1 MKENSSDRRDLVAAT
16 RLVDESGLKNR
27 IIEFFTKWEVLL
39 AIIFVLVFIVFG
51 SITPKFLRLKNLL
64 NQSGTFMEKSIMALP
79 MIFIIMCGDIDISV
93 ASIVALS
100 GFGIGMAAESGAPT
114 IVLVLIGLGIGVACG
129 LVNGLLVTG
138 LNMPAIAVTLATQ
151 SIFRGISK
159 GVLGEHACTKY
170 PESFMFFGQGTIG
183 GTRIPFSLLLYVILA
198 VIMFFV
204 LQRTVYGRR
213 LYAIG
218 SCAEAARFSGIKVRR
233 AKILNFALMGLF
245 CGIAAI
251 LLSSRICS
259 VRSNIADGYD
269 MEVITLVV
277 LGGVAITGGKG
288 TVYGVV
294 ISSFLVGFLKFGLTL
309 LKVSGT
315 YQTIAVG
322 ALLIIAV
329 LLPRMLDMFKANRK
343 LARQQAQAKLEES
356 QIFAK

>member
-1 MKENSSDRRDLVAAT
+1 MTDKTNKKQDLVAAS
-16 RLVDESGLKNR
+16 RLVDETGLKNR
-27 IIEFFTKWEVLL
+27 LIEFFTKWEVLL
-39 AIIFVLVFIVFG
+39 AIIFVLMFIVFG

-100 GFGIGMAAESGAPT
+100 GFGIGMAAEAGAPT
-114 IVLVLIGLGIGVACG
+114 PVIVLVGLAIGLVCG

-151 SIFRGISK
+151 SIYRGISK
-159 GVLGEHACTKY
+159 GVLGEHACTTF
-170 PESFMFFGQGTIG
+170 PESFQFFGQGTLG
-183 GTRIPFSLLLYVILA
+183 GSHIPFSLLLYAVLA
-198 VIMFFV
+198 VIMYFV

-218 SCAEAARFSGIKVRR
+218 SCAEAARFSGIKVKKARV
-233 AKILNFALMGLF
+233 INFALMGLF
-245 CGIAAI
+245 AGIAAVI
-251 LLSSRICS
+251 LASRICS
-259 VRSNIADGYD
+259 VRSNIAENYD
-269 MEVITLVV
+269 METITLVV

-309 LKVSGT
+309 MKVNGT

-329 LLPRMLDMFKANRK
+329 LLPRLLDMFKANRK
-343 LARQQAQAKLEES
+343 LAKQQAQARLEEAGAVS
-356 QIFAK
+356 K

>member
-1 MKENSSDRRDLVAAT
+1 MSAEKSSKVELVAAS
-16 RLVDESGLKNR
+16 RLVDESGLRNR
-27 IIEFFTKWEVLL
+27 LIDFFTRWEVLL
-39 AIIFVLVFIVFG
+39 VLIFVVEFIVFG
-51 SITPKFLRLKNLL
+51 SITPKFLRLRNIL
-64 NQSGTFMEKSIMALP
+64 NQTGTFMEKSIMALP

-100 GFGIGMAAESGAPT
+100 GFGIGLAAENGAPT
-114 IVLVLIGLGIGVACG
+114 IVLVLVGMAIGLACG

-138 LNMPAIAVTLATQ
+138 FNMPAIAVTLATQ

-159 GVLGEHACTKY
+159 GVLGEHACTVY
-170 PESFMFFGQGTIG
+170 PESFQFFGQGTLG
-183 GTRIPFSLLLYVILA
+183 STMIPFSLLLYAVLA
-198 VIMFFV
+198 AVMYTV
-204 LQRTVYGRR
+204 LHHTVYGRR

-218 SCAEAARFSGIKVRR
+218 CCAEAARFSGISVKR
-233 AKILNFALMGLF
+233 ARVVNFALMGLF

-259 VRSNIADGYD
+259 VRSNIAEGYD

-309 LKVSGT
+309 LRVNGT

-322 ALLIIAV
+322 GLLIFAV
-329 LLPRMLDMFKANRK
+329 LLPRLLDMYKANRK
-343 LARQQAQAKLEES
+343 LAKQQARARLEE
-356 QIFAK
+356 AGHPGV